1 MKRLF
6 RTAAINLWILLL
18 SACGGSEPAAPTE
31 ATTAA
36 ATAAVQAAQTS
47 TPISTQA
54 QATAASPIAALDV
67 TLLLDWAEREYPQY
81 FPGHQDN
88 LQASPYVYRYYPSTR
103 NYVGVAGD
111 DVYILGPLSNNLLT
125 RVGSREDFRCRVQPS
140 DCAPPGY
147 ARAGWVATLSML
159 QHGVSGKVTI
169 VDARTLRLTEFN
181 YDAGGPQVYAYLGS
195 DNSNAA
201 FFAGRI
207 IGPRLNRGS
216 PAYVNATLELQ
227 LPEGQTLDGYNA
239 LSIWC
244 VEFRANFGSGAFKA
258 PPAPAA
264 AL

>member
-1 MKRLF
+1 MKHLF
-6 RTAAINLWILLL
+6 HAAAISLFALLL
-18 SACGGSEPAAPTE
+18 SACGGGEPAAPTE
-31 ATTAA
+31 AAAAATTAA
-36 ATAAVQAAQTS
+36 QATQASTQLRATAAHPQT
-47 TPISTQA
+47 P
-54 QATAASPIAALDV
+54 LDV
-67 TLLLDWAEREYPQY
+67 TRLLDWAEREYPQY

-88 LQASPYVYRYYPSTR
+88 LQATPYLYRYYPGTG

-111 DVYILGPLSNNLLT
+111 DVYIFGPLSNHLLQ
-125 RVGSREDFRCRVQPS
+125 RVGSREDFRCRVQPA

-147 ARAGWVATLSML
+147 ARAGWVATLSRL

-169 VDARTLRLTEFN
+169 VDERTLRLTEFN

-195 DNSNAA
+195 EDSNAA
-201 FFAGRI
+201 FFAGKI

-216 PAYVNATLELQ
+216 PAYVNVTLELR

-244 VEFRANFGSGAFKA
+244 VQFGANFGSGTFKA